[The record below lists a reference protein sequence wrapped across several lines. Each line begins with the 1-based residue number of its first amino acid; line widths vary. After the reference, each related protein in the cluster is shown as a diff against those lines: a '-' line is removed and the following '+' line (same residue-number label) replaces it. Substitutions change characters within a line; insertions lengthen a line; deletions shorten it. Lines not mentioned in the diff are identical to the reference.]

1 MARKKR
7 VTGTI
12 RRRQIIEKATELF
25 SQLGF
30 ERTTTAHLAA
40 ACKISEPGLYR
51 YFQSKGKLYSE
62 VLKSLAEKINTSE
75 LEREIETQNDVE
87 KILYSI
93 SQHLLNTYTSHPE
106 LSRLLLFCSLE
117 GHPMTK
123 KVLEIIRL
131 PYINILSRALAR
143 LKRKNLIKPVNPL
156 ITAGC
161 FTGMATE
168 CALGANLWK
177 GMQGREIK
185 PEKTLKNTIPIFAC
199 GLKK

>member
-1 MARKKR
+1 
-7 VTGTI
+7 
-12 RRRQIIEKATELF
+12 
-25 SQLGF
+25 
-30 ERTTTAHLAA
+30 
-40 ACKISEPGLYR
+40 
-51 YFQSKGKLYSE
+51 
-62 VLKSLAEKINTSE
+62 
-75 LEREIETQNDVE
+75 
-87 KILYSI
+87 
-93 SQHLLNTYTSHPE
+93 
-106 LSRLLLFCSLE
+106 
-117 GHPMTK
+117 MTK

-131 PYINILSRALAR
+131 PYINILNRALAR

-185 PEKTLKNTIPIFAC
+185 PEKTLKNTIPIFAR